1 MSSTSPTFVTDST
14 CPNPT
19 TAAAMPGCVGPFST
33 FANIYLDVIFTAAF
47 GIVGVDILLL
57 LCVVM
62 VIKYRGEL
70 ERYRHIDEKN
80 DIGF

>member
-1 MSSTSPTFVTDST
+1 MFVADST
-14 CPNPT
+14 CPN
-19 TAAAMPGCVGPFST
+19 AAAAAIKPGCVGPFSA
-33 FANIYLDVIFTAAF
+33 FANVYFDVVFTAAF

-80 DIGF
+80 SVGF